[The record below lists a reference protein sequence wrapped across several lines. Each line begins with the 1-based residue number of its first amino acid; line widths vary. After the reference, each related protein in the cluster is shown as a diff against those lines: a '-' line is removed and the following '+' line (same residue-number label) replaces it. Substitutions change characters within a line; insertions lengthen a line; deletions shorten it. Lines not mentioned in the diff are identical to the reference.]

1 MKKLFLFFVLIISVS
16 NLAFALKEVKC
27 VETKLVKYNG
37 PEYNNGSLW
46 FGYSFYNDFS
56 NTTIS
61 VDAELYYVYIDY
73 SEMKVITVLIDTK
86 SFRLGPNEDYIWKFE
101 KNKDFR
107 VIGYGTKSE
116 PTDDYS
122 SHDNCYYVKFKAY
135 IND

>member
-46 FGYSFYNDFS
+46 FGYSFYNNS
-56 NTTIS
+56 GYNIIS
-61 VDAELYYVYIDY
+61 VDAELYYVYINY

-86 SFRLGPNEDYIWKFE
+86 SFRLKENEDYIWKFE
-101 KNKDFR
+101 KNEDFR
-107 VIGYGTKSE
+107 VYGKEEKSE
-116 PTDDYS
+116 PTDDYDS
-122 SHDNCYYVKFKAY
+122 YYNSYYVKFKTY